1 MSNLFDSAEIVFRY
15 TRRMAIADGVLVD
28 ATQGEFAE
36 VSREHFPDRHLAM
49 TSAVFALLE
58 THADAEG
65 LAPLWDQVLRMAH
78 IRQVRLF
85 PGGHTF
91 QIALGC
97 RRAPRWRTLQI
108 QFHTAAN
115 GEPCATVRLAGD

>member
-1 MSNLFDSAEIVFRY
+1 MSDVFNPVAIGGSRVAPVVDELLVNANDSELA
-15 TRRMAIADGVLVD
+15 A
-28 ATQGEFAE
+28 
-36 VSREHFPDRHLAM
+36 VSREHFAAHRLAM
-49 TSAVFALLE
+49 TRDVLALLE
-58 THADAEG
+58 THADDDG
-65 LAPLWDQVLRMAH
+65 LAALWDHVLRMAH

-97 RRAPRWRTLQI
+97 RRAPRWHTLQI

-115 GEPCATVRLAGD
+115 GDPRATVMLAGD